1 MHAIDLSLVDDPLRD
16 KAAAALEAA
25 FGAASVEGVRAVSGG
40 ASGALAYR
48 VTTSSGDHLLRI
60 EGRRLPG
67 RNPHQ
72 YTCLELAAAAG
83 IAPPIRYLDA
93 EAGVVIMVFLDVRPI
108 AEFAGGPEAAAAAA
122 ADLVGELHRL
132 PGFPAIGDHLDD
144 LERLIAFVSTSGHVR
159 DDQLAPHRDA
169 FQEIRSVYPWDPST
183 FVSAHNDPNEFN
195 LLYDGRRLWLVDW
208 ETAKRNDPFI
218 DIATL
223 CQHLAPTPE
232 LRDLVL
238 RRVLATEPDERARAR
253 LFLAGQLVRLFAGTM
268 LVLITADPAAPVD
281 LHDALTPAAF
291 AAAIGQGD
299 LVAGQPETTLAFATT
314 VLRGVLDNVAS
325 DDGARAVAV
334 LRGG

>member
-16 KAAAALEAA
+16 KAAADLEAA
-25 FGAASVEGVRAVSGG
+25 FGAASVEGVRAVSPG

-48 VTTSSGDHLLRI
+48 VTTRSGDHLLRI
-60 EGRRLPG
+60 EGRRVPG

-93 EAGVVIMVFLDVRPI
+93 EAGVVIMAFLDVRPI
-108 AEFAGGPEAAAAAA
+108 GAFPGGQAAAAA
-122 ADLVGELHRL
+122 ADLVGKLHRL

-144 LERLIAFVSTSGHVR
+144 LERLIAFVSGSGHVR

-253 LFLAGQLVRLFAGTM
+253 LFLAEQLVRLFAGTM

-299 LVAGQPETTLAFATT
+299 LVAGQPDTTLAFATT
-314 VLRGVLDNVAS
+314 VLRGVLDNVRSAQ
-325 DDGARAVAV
+325 GARARAV
-334 LRGG
+334 LSGG